1 MLFVRFL
8 LGVISLLCEGNT
20 GIDEMMTSLIH
31 AVDMFT
37 EQRQTEIEQE
47 VRNFRRFSKEKVM
60 NLGPIS

>member
-47 VRNFRRFSKEKVM
+47 VR
-60 NLGPIS
+60 ISEDFQKKKL